1 MICSNAEDVDPVPL
15 AERLKESQSN
25 RNGRLNRG
33 MGVVVAESEI
43 FEAEIVDA
51 FHGEIQ
57 FHARERAEIAGE
69 LLAGLVEM
77 VLVEVEVAERVD
89 ELAGPQIAD
98 LRHHHGEE

>member
-43 FEAEIVDA
+43 FKAEIVNA
-51 FHGEIQ
+51 FHGGIQ
-57 FHARERAEIAGE
+57 LHPRQRAEIAGE
-69 LLAGLVEM
+69 LLAGLLEM
-77 VLVEVEVAERVD
+77 ILVKMQVAESVD
-89 ELAGPQIAD
+89 EFAGPKIAH
-98 LRHHHGEE
+98 LRDHHGEQ